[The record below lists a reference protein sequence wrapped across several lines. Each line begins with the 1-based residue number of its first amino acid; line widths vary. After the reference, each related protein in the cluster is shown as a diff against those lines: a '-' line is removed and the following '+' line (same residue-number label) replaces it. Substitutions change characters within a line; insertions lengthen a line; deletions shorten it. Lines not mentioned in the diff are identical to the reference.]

1 MPPLNELHLD
11 SFLTRFGLSAFRRGQ
26 KEVISEVMAGQDCL
40 CVMPTGGGKS
50 LCYQLPAIALDGL
63 TLVVSPLIAL
73 MKDQVDQLH
82 ALGLPVSFINSTLS
96 LAEQQDRL
104 DRMAAGEFRLVYVVP
119 ERFRS
124 GKFIDAVR
132 AVGIKLLAVDE
143 AHCISEW
150 GHDFRPDYARLGYF
164 RRLLGHPTTIALT
177 ATATDKV
184 RRDIVEQLDLHDPR
198 TFITG
203 FARENLFY
211 EVQSP
216 RGEGKKAETL
226 LKFLGETPGAGIIYC
241 STRKRTEE
249 VAEIIRGESRRRVT
263 VYHAGML
270 PEDRR
275 QAQDRFMNSTDGIV
289 AATNAFGM
297 GIDKADVRFVVHYN
311 MPGSLEAYYQEA
323 GRAGRDGLPSRC
335 LMIYNGS
342 DRFIQEFF
350 IESNYPGREIVEA
363 VYDYLRETED
373 DPIQITQQE
382 LKEKLGLPIGADG
395 VGNCE
400 QLLEGAGVLERL
412 VASQN
417 TASVRIDSDLPT
429 LVDLLP
435 KQARVQRKVL
445 KSVERILGDR
455 REELVPFHVH
465 QLDANR
471 ELDYDSII
479 HALRELNERDWFTY
493 LPPFRGRAIRMI
505 RRDVPFKELEIDFEE
520 LERRKAME
528 FEKLDLVVRFALGG
542 TCRQREILRYF
553 GEENPAPCGHCD
565 NCRQQGRGAGGEGRG
580 TEDEGPE
587 VRKDIPTGKALEAV
601 RIVLSGVARMQA
613 RFACGK
619 NLIAQMLCGS
629 KSAKMHQL
637 HLDKL
642 STFGLLK
649 HLQQTEVQLLIEAL
663 VALDCLY
670 QEEIDRFRHVIKL
683 TDFGTAVMKGTS
695 PLEMALPIPLDLL
708 RKIRGEK
715 VFNSASLPSPSGR
728 GAGGEGV
735 SHEDDSELTQSLK
748 KWRLE
753 VANESCVPAFCI
765 FSNLTLQEIVQKRP
779 ATLEDLRRINGIGP
793 GKIARFGRTLLEIV
807 GGCTPGQSFLDQP
820 SADAPRGA
828 QGEGDR
834 ETDKEET
841 TEHALTED
849 DQSWETRISQDETET
864 PKPSY
869 YWTWRLL
876 SSGFPPEQCAAIRGI
891 PRKAVF
897 EHALQAIESGRAIR
911 PEWIFSKTSLELFKT
926 LPPEAISLGLP
937 ELMHRFPPSISHE
950 EIMLFQKILYPMT

>member
-1 MPPLNELHLD
+1 
-11 SFLTRFGLSAFRRGQ
+11 
-26 KEVISEVMAGQDCL
+26 
-40 CVMPTGGGKS
+40 MPTGGGKS

-124 GKFIDAVR
+124 GRFIEAVR

-164 RRLLGHPTTIALT
+164 RRMLGHPTTIALT

-216 RGEGKKAETL
+216 RGDGKKAEML
-226 LKFLGETPGAGIIYC
+226 LKFLRETPGSGIIYC

-249 VAEIIRGESRRRVT
+249 VAEILKSEGRRRVT

-270 PEDRR
+270 PDERR
-275 QAQDRFMNSTDGIV
+275 QAQDEFMNSTDGIV

-297 GIDKADVRFVVHYN
+297 GIDKADVRFVLHYN

-335 LMIYNGS
+335 LMLYSGS

-363 VYDYLRETED
+363 VYDHLRKLDD

-417 TASVRIDSDLPT
+417 MASVRIDSDLPT

-445 KSVERILGDR
+445 KSVERLVGDR
-455 REELVPFHVH
+455 REELVPFNVH
-465 QLDANR
+465 QLDANQ
-471 ELDYDSII
+471 ELDHDSIV
-479 HALRELNERDWFTY
+479 HALRELCRLECVY
-493 LPPFRGRAIRMI
+493 LSSAVSRPGDSHDPP
-505 RRDVPFKELEIDFEE
+505 
-520 LERRKAME
+520 
-528 FEKLDLVVRFALGG
+528 RFALQG
-542 TCRQREILRYF
+542 TRNRLRGTRTPQGDGIREAQPRRPLRPERRLPAAGDFAVLRRRKSRPLRTLRQLPPTADTPLSASSLRER
-553 GEENPAPCGHCD
+553 
-565 NCRQQGRGAGGEGRG
+565 GRG
-580 TEDEGPE
+580 
-587 VRKDIPTGKALEAV
+587 
-601 RIVLSGVARMQA
+601 
-613 RFACGK
+613 
-619 NLIAQMLCGS
+619 
-629 KSAKMHQL
+629 
-637 HLDKL
+637 
-642 STFGLLK
+642 
-649 HLQQTEVQLLIEAL
+649 
-663 VALDCLY
+663 
-670 QEEIDRFRHVIKL
+670 
-683 TDFGTAVMKGTS
+683 
-695 PLEMALPIPLDLL
+695 
-708 RKIRGEK
+708 
-715 VFNSASLPSPSGR
+715 
-728 GAGGEGV
+728 
-735 SHEDDSELTQSLK
+735 
-748 KWRLE
+748 
-753 VANESCVPAFCI
+753 
-765 FSNLTLQEIVQKRP
+765 
-779 ATLEDLRRINGIGP
+779 
-793 GKIARFGRTLLEIV
+793 
-807 GGCTPGQSFLDQP
+807 
-820 SADAPRGA
+820 
-828 QGEGDR
+828 
-834 ETDKEET
+834 
-841 TEHALTED
+841 
-849 DQSWETRISQDETET
+849 
-864 PKPSY
+864 
-869 YWTWRLL
+869 
-876 SSGFPPEQCAAIRGI
+876 
-891 PRKAVF
+891 
-897 EHALQAIESGRAIR
+897 
-911 PEWIFSKTSLELFKT
+911 
-926 LPPEAISLGLP
+926 
-937 ELMHRFPPSISHE
+937 
-950 EIMLFQKILYPMT
+950 